1 MDGRTKTDR
10 VRERK
15 EIRRSWGDA
24 WGMKEGKED
33 YEKCYGRENFRL
45 EDVLEHWVF
54 FGAGLD
60 LRDLCKN
67 CNDTCLRFD

>member
-1 MDGRTKTDR
+1 
-10 VRERK
+10 
-15 EIRRSWGDA
+15 
-24 WGMKEGKED
+24 MKEGKED

-54 FGAGLD
+54 FGVGLD

>member
-24 WGMKEGKED
+24 RGMKEGKED

-45 EDVLEHWVF
+45 KDVLEHWVF
-54 FGAGLD
+54 FWSGFGFE
-60 LRDLCKN
+60 
-67 CNDTCLRFD
+67 RFV

>member
-24 WGMKEGKED
+24 WGMKEGKKD

-45 EDVLEHWVF
+45 EDVLEHWIF

>member
-45 EDVLEHWVF
+45 EDVLEH
-54 FGAGLD
+54 
-60 LRDLCKN
+60 
-67 CNDTCLRFD
+67 